1 MSKQEKQKEEK
12 KAGKTPFRVLH
23 FPAKVWEKVKPKI
36 RYDEYRGVW
45 RTVGITCGVLVA
57 LTIGTV
63 TYYSYNTPMDRDTS
77 AGTQEMDKATDELS
91 DEISKEV
98 GFEFPTKEEVE
109 QHLTKLEKRNGDLL
123 PMGRYN
129 AVKEEYGEKVADCY
143 VSGLLVSIGMSDED
157 KDQVVRSVRDL
168 YGGKVTQGA
177 PKRDVYNRPQ
187 GQILSKGRDSGAIA
201 TDYWAD
207 TGGFDKV
214 GDWFVGYPVVAP
226 NGFETILDTKETE
239 KEKDKFKDKTLI
251 HFYAFTNEDKEV
263 EDVVKELSELEVT
276 LNGKKA
282 KTPSSVS
289 KNYGLP
295 ADMDLGAVTSLI
307 PAKGKD
313 IAGTKLLKGGLVEV
327 VYVIDNAVLFTDPAE
342 LDTDEVKKAHLKVN
356 GKSYDIFRNPK
367 EFKEAPIMN
376 YTVRGDA

>member
-12 KAGKTPFRVLH
+12 KAGKTPFRVLR

-36 RYDEYRGVW
+36 KYEEYRGVW
-45 RTVGITCGVLVA
+45 RTVGITCGVLVV
-57 LTIGTV
+57 LTVGTL
-63 TYYSYNTPMDRDTS
+63 TYYVYNTPMDRDAS
-77 AGTQEMDKATDELS
+77 VGTQEMDKATDELS
-91 DEISKEV
+91 NEISKEV

-157 KDQVVRSVRDL
+157 KNQVVRSVREQ
-168 YGGKVTQGA
+168 YEGKVTQGT
-177 PKRDVYNRPQ
+177 PKRDVYNRPN
-187 GQILSKGRDSGAIA
+187 GQISSKGRDSGAVA
-201 TDYWAD
+201 TDYWSD

-214 GDWFVGYPVVAP
+214 GGWYIGYPVVAP
-226 NGFETILDTKETE
+226 NGFEAVLDAKETE
-239 KEKDKFKDKTLI
+239 KERDKFKDKTLI
-251 HFYAFTNEDKEV
+251 HLYAFANEDKDV
-263 EDVVKELSELEVT
+263 KDVVKELSEMDVT
-276 LNGKKA
+276 VNGKKA
-282 KTPSSVS
+282 KTPSSIS

-295 ADMDLGAVTSLI
+295 ADMDMGAVTSLI

-327 VYVIDNAVLFTDPAE
+327 VYMVDNSVLFADPAE
-342 LDTDEVKKAHLKVN
+342 LDADEVKKAHLKVN
-356 GKSYDIFRNPK
+356 GKNFDVFRNPK

-376 YTVRGDA
+376 YSVRGDA